1 MLRDEAITIGSFDFL
16 ESELLAEV
24 YALALEEHGVEI
36 ERTFNLGPREL
47 VQPALAAGLIEFVPE
62 YSGTALQFMSLGEAE
77 PRPDVDATHD
87 ALIDVLAGG
96 SMAAMTPAPAQ
107 DANVFVVSRE
117 TADRYGLASL
127 TDLRDAASNLTFGG
141 PPECPVRPFCLLGLE
156 EVYGVKFDRFIA
168 LDAGGPLTHQAL
180 RNGYVDVAL
189 LFTTDPE
196 LIGSDLVKLTDDLSL
211 QPAENVT
218 PIVRREVIAGWGP
231 EFEQV
236 VNDVSSRLTTS
247 ELRQLN
253 ARAAEGI
260 EPSKVAQ
267 EWLTSWGYLP

>member
-1 MLRDEAITIGSFDFL
+1 VLRDEAITIGSFDFL

>member
-1 MLRDEAITIGSFDFL
+1 
-16 ESELLAEV
+16 
-24 YALALEEHGVEI
+24 
-36 ERTFNLGPREL
+36 
-47 VQPALAAGLIEFVPE
+47 
-62 YSGTALQFMSLGEAE
+62 
-77 PRPDVDATHD
+77 
-87 ALIDVLAGG
+87 
-96 SMAAMTPAPAQ
+96 
-107 DANVFVVSRE
+107 
-117 TADRYGLASL
+117 
-127 TDLRDAASNLTFGG
+127 
-141 PPECPVRPFCLLGLE
+141 LLGLE

>member
-77 PRPDVDATHD
+77 PRPDVDATQD

-96 SMAAMTPAPAQ
+96 STAAMTPAPAQ